1 VPLNVAE
8 GAGQPTGKSSARDFG
23 IARGSAM
30 ECGAI
35 LDAFA
40 AIGAGDKQD
49 IEDGLALVVRIV
61 EMLTKMCR

>member
-1 VPLNVAE
+1 
-8 GAGQPTGKSSARDFG
+8 
-23 IARGSAM
+23 M

-40 AIGAGDKQD
+40 AIGAGDAASL
-49 IEDGLALVVRIV
+49 EEALALVVRIV

>member
-1 VPLNVAE
+1 
-8 GAGQPTGKSSARDFG
+8 
-23 IARGSAM
+23 M

-40 AIGAGDKQD
+40 AVGGGDAVSL
-49 IEDGLALVVRIV
+49 EEARVLVVRIV